1 MTTSGFAYAR
11 RRFLRKI
18 PDCFI
23 DLNRAKPRFPQFATF
38 FNRQQPILGS
48 HPIAAPLKGTLMD
61 QNRMVVLIAVLVIA
75 IVVIA
80 AIAFVTSRRRRSQ
93 QLRERFGPEY
103 DRVVR
108 QEGDPRK
115 AEGVLEFR
123 RKRRDKFHL
132 RALPAADRSSF
143 AVRWSEVQARFV
155 DDPRGAVTVAESLV
169 TDVMQ
174 ARGYPIGEF
183 DQRAADLSVDYPLI
197 VENYRAAHDIA
208 ILHNEGKAST
218 EDLRQAMVH
227 YRLLFQEL
235 LEEPSTARKGA

>member
-1 MTTSGFAYAR
+1 
-11 RRFLRKI
+11 
-18 PDCFI
+18 
-23 DLNRAKPRFPQFATF
+23 
-38 FNRQQPILGS
+38 
-48 HPIAAPLKGTLMD
+48 MD
-61 QNRMVVLIAVLVIA
+61 QNQMVLVAIVVIA

-80 AIAFVTSRRRRSQ
+80 AIAFFVSRRRRSQ

-123 RKRRDKFHL
+123 QKRREKFRIRPL
-132 RALPAADRSSF
+132 SAADRSSF
-143 AVRWSEVQARFV
+143 AVRWNEVQARFV
-155 DDPRGAVTVAESLV
+155 DDPRGAVTVADSLV

-183 DQRAADLSVDYPLI
+183 EQRAADLSVDYPLI
-197 VENYRAAHDIA
+197 VDNYRGAHAIAARHS
-208 ILHNEGKAST
+208 EGKAST

-227 YRLLFQEL
+227 YRVLFQEL
-235 LEEPSTARKGA
+235 LEEPKTTEKRKGA

>member
-1 MTTSGFAYAR
+1 
-11 RRFLRKI
+11 
-18 PDCFI
+18 
-23 DLNRAKPRFPQFATF
+23 
-38 FNRQQPILGS
+38 
-48 HPIAAPLKGTLMD
+48 MD
-61 QNRMVVLIAVLVIA
+61 QNRMVLLAIVVIA

-80 AIAFVTSRRRRSQ
+80 AIGFLASRRRRSQ
-93 QLRERFGPEY
+93 KLRERFGPEY

-123 RKRRDKFHL
+123 QKRREKFTLHPL
-132 RALPAADRSSF
+132 TDADRSSF
-143 AVRWSEVQARFV
+143 AVRWNEVQARFV
-155 DDPRGAVTVAESLV
+155 DDPRGAVTVADSLV

-183 DQRAADLSVDYPLI
+183 EQRAADISVDYPLI
-197 VENYRAAHDIA
+197 VDNYRAGHDIA
-208 ILHNEGKAST
+208 RRHSEGKAST

-235 LEEPSTARKGA
+235 LDEPKSQRKGA